1 MTTNLGSG
9 LLRFLGLGV
18 ALSWCA
24 AALADDHIIIP
35 YFLAASENEDPN
47 EGRQGFLRLI
57 NHSDS
62 DVMVTV
68 RAVDDAGNEKPAFT
82 VALDARATIHFN
94 SLDLE
99 SNPRSRDF
107 LQNAD
112 GTAFMGVGVPYLD
125 ANQTEGGHWRL
136 RIEADDEAILNDI
149 EALEYV
155 RTRSGFLTTMH
166 DSAREQPMEGGGM
179 MYQVRIF
186 NPGSNRT
193 QRSSLYLINNA
204 DSAASVTVT
213 GVDDAGTRGE
223 SDVSFT
229 LGGGRAAE
237 IPAQA
242 LENMETATEEDLMGM
257 VMPEGGLTGMLGDG
271 TGKWQLFVASDQPLH
286 VLSLMKTPGGYISNL
301 STTTSSRDFGPPPAG
316 MMPEP
321 PPTGGEDPYAMEC
334 EGLSVEAGRI
344 SYGPLNDDPGGLGS
358 LDACATTSPLIMPI
372 NELLNP
378 LDQSV
383 TTVHEAKWQMR
394 ADANS
399 AWMDIPDTSV
409 EYDICPYDPMGAA
422 GEYRV
427 AIDQTVT
434 PDGGEPN
441 RFKCSSGFTVE

>member
-18 ALSWCA
+18 ALAWCA

-57 NHSDS
+57 NHSD
-62 DVMVTV
+62 DAVMVTV

-82 VALDARATIHFN
+82 VALGARATIHFN

-229 LGGGRAAE
+229 LGGGKAAE

-271 TGKWQLFVASDQPLH
+271 AGKWQLFVASDQPLH

-301 STTTSSRDFGPPPAG
+301 STTTSSRDFGPPPAS

-321 PPTGGEDPYAMEC
+321 PPTGGEDPYAMMC
-334 EGLSVEAGRI
+334 EGIEV
-344 SYGPLNDDPGGLGS
+344 GPGEMTVASGGNSLPVASCLAAVTGPVDGS
-358 LDACATTSPLIMPI
+358 LA
-372 NELLNP
+372 NP
-378 LDQSV
+378 FDGSR
-383 TTVHEAKWQMR
+383 TNIHEAKWQMR
-394 ADANS
+394 MDANS
-399 AWMDIPDTSV
+399 DWSDIAGTATTADLCV
-409 EYDICPYDPMGAA
+409 YDPGSTS
-422 GEYRV
+422 GQYRLV
-427 AIDQTVT
+427 IDQTVT
-434 PDGGEPN
+434 PDGGEPT
-441 RFKCSSGFTVE
+441 RFQCSTEPFTVE

>member
-18 ALSWCA
+18 ALAWCA

-57 NHSDS
+57 NHSD
-62 DVMVTV
+62 DAVMVTV

-82 VALDARATIHFN
+82 VALGARATIHFN

-237 IPAQA
+237 IPSQA

-271 TGKWQLFVASDQPLH
+271 TGKWQLFVASDQSLH

-301 STTTSSRDFGPPPAG
+301 STTTSSRDFGPPPAS

-321 PPTGGEDPYAMEC
+321 PPTGGEDPYAMMC
-334 EGLSVEAGRI
+334 EGIEV
-344 SYGPLNDDPGGLGS
+344 GPGEMTVASGGNSLPVASCLAAVTGPVDGS
-358 LDACATTSPLIMPI
+358 LA
-372 NELLNP
+372 NP
-378 LDQSV
+378 FDGSR
-383 TTVHEAKWQMR
+383 TNIHESKWQMR
-394 ADANS
+394 MDANS
-399 AWMDIPDTSV
+399 DWSDIAGTATTADLCV
-409 EYDICPYDPMGAA
+409 YDPGSTA
-422 GEYRV
+422 GQYRLV
-427 AIDQTVT
+427 IDQTVT
-434 PDGGEPN
+434 PDGGEPT
-441 RFKCSSGFTVE
+441 RFQCSTEPFTVE

>member
-18 ALSWCA
+18 ALAWCA

-57 NHSDS
+57 NHSD
-62 DVMVTV
+62 DAVMVTV

-229 LGGGRAAE
+229 LGGGKAAE

-271 TGKWQLFVASDQPLH
+271 AGKWQLFVASDQPLH

-301 STTTSSRDFGPPPAG
+301 STTTSSRDFGPPPAS

-321 PPTGGEDPYAMEC
+321 PPTGGEDPYAMMC
-334 EGLSVEAGRI
+334 EGIEV
-344 SYGPLNDDPGGLGS
+344 GPGEMTVASGGNSLPVASCLAAVTGPVDGS
-358 LDACATTSPLIMPI
+358 LA
-372 NELLNP
+372 NP
-378 LDQSV
+378 FDGSR
-383 TTVHEAKWQMR
+383 TNIHESKWQMR
-394 ADANS
+394 MDANS
-399 AWMDIPDTSV
+399 DWTDIAGTATTADLCV
-409 EYDICPYDPMGAA
+409 YDPGSTS
-422 GEYRV
+422 GQYRLV
-427 AIDQTVT
+427 IDQTVT
-434 PDGGEPN
+434 PDGGEPT
-441 RFKCSSGFTVE
+441 RFQCSTEPFTVE

>member
-35 YFLAASENEDPN
+35 YFLAASEYEDLN

-62 DVMVTV
+62 DIMVTV

-136 RIEADDEAILNDI
+136 RIEADNDAILNDI

-204 DSAASVTVT
+204 ASAASVTVT
-213 GVDDAGTRGE
+213 GVDDAGMRGE

-271 TGKWQLFVASDQPLH
+271 AGKWQLFVASDQPLH

-301 STTTSSRDFGPPPAG
+301 STTTSSRDFGPPPAS

-321 PPTGGEDPYAMEC
+321 PPTGGEDPYAMMC
-334 EGLSVEAGRI
+334 EGIEV
-344 SYGPLNDDPGGLGS
+344 GPGEMTVASGGNNLPVANCLADVTGPVDGS
-358 LDACATTSPLIMPI
+358 LA
-372 NELLNP
+372 NP
-378 LDQSV
+378 FDGSR
-383 TTVHEAKWQMR
+383 TNIHESKWQMR
-394 ADANS
+394 MDANS
-399 AWMDIPDTSV
+399 DWTDIADTAKTADLCV
-409 EYDICPYDPMGAA
+409 YDPGSTA
-422 GEYRV
+422 GQYRLV
-427 AIDQTVT
+427 IDQTVT
-434 PDGGEPN
+434 PEDGEPT
-441 RFKCSSGFTVE
+441 RFQCSTEPFTVE